1 MTPVRLFTL
10 AIHVML
16 KNFEC
21 YNERAWQIVKRYKKK
36 ISWSFW
42 LVFVKT
48 LETLRNI
55 ET

>member
-10 AIHVML
+10 AIHVIML

-21 YNERAWQIVKRYKKK
+21 YNERAWQIVTKKK

-48 LETLRNI
+48 LETLRSI